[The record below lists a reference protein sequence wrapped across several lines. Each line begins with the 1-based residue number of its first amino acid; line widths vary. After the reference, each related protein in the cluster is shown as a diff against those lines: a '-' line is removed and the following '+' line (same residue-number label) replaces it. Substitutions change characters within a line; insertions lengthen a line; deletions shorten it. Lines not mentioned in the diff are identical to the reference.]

1 MNLVLLQAQGQPSMM
16 PTILMLVAMFAI
28 LYFFMIRPQQKKQK
42 EIQKFRNSLT
52 VGQDIVTIG
61 GMHGTIKSIND
72 ADNTV
77 TIEVAT
83 GVKIKFAKAA
93 IVPNYSDQE
102 RR

>member
-61 GMHGTIKSIND
+61 GMHGTIKSVND

>member
-1 MNLVLLQAQGQPSMM
+1 MNFVLLQAQSQPSMM

-102 RR
+102 RH

>member
-52 VGQDIVTIG
+52 VGQEIVTIG

>member
-102 RR
+102 RH

>member
-1 MNLVLLQAQGQPSMM
+1 MNFVLLQAQGQPSMM

-102 RR
+102 RH